1 MNRIAKFSKVSYEQF
16 KNDFFDS
23 VGIKD
28 EADRKVYEDEG
39 KVREMYDA
47 IKLPKRATK
56 HSAGYDFY
64 MPLHTF
70 HLRAD
75 ESIKIPT
82 GIRCEMNENW
92 VLMEFPRS
100 GIGFKFGAHLA
111 NTVGIIDSD
120 YFHAD
125 NEGHI
130 FVKIVN
136 DSSIAKDILFE
147 TGDAFC
153 QGIFVPYG
161 VTIDDDVETER
172 TGGLGS
178 TGR

>member
-1 MNRIAKFSKVSYEQF
+1 MTQRVAKFHKVSYEQF
-16 KNDFFDS
+16 KKDFLDI
-23 VGIKD
+23 VGITD
-28 EADRKVYEDEG
+28 EADKEAYDE
-39 KVREMYDA
+39 KIREMYDS

-56 HSAGYDFY
+56 HSAGYDFF
-64 MPLHTF
+64 MPLPTF
-70 HLRAD
+70 HLRD
-75 ESIKIPT
+75 GGSIKIPT

-130 FVKIVN
+130 FVKMVN

-147 TGDAFC
+147 SGNAFC